1 MKQIQMSFDQPEL
14 IKPEPEASAG
24 SIQEAFERFHEL
36 NPSVYRNLL
45 SMAHEM
51 KRRGRKQ
58 IGMKMLFELLRW
70 NYYLNTDDPNSKFRL
85 CNNYT
90 SRYSRLIS
98 EQEPDLEDV
107 FSFRKLIS
115 E

>member
-1 MKQIQMSFDQPEL
+1 MSFDQPEL
-14 IKPEPEASAG
+14 IEPEPEASAG

-45 SMAHEM
+45 SMAHAM
-51 KRRGRKQ
+51 QRRGRKQ